1 MNKKLVKIFSM
12 LLIVLM
18 LCSVS
23 LNVFATGSTTGST
36 KGSTTGSTTDIT
48 PSSIDGSGS
57 VDTGSISSIGN
68 NIVKILQTVGIV
80 LSVVIL
86 IVIGIKYMMG
96 SPEEKSEY
104 KKSMMPY
111 IIGAALI
118 FAASALAQVVFNF
131 FTGWTAG

>member
-1 MNKKLVKIFSM
+1 MNKKLIKTFSI

-18 LCSVS
+18 ICSVS
-23 LNVFATGSTTGST
+23 LNVFAAGS
-36 KGSTTGSTTDIT
+36 KADLT
-48 PSSIDGSGS
+48 PSQIDGSGS
-57 VDTGSISSIGN
+57 VQTGSITSIGN

-96 SPEEKSEY
+96 SPEEKADY

-111 IIGAALI
+111 VIGAALI

-131 FTGWTAG
+131 FTNWTVA